1 MELNWK
7 SNVNELEKLEFVA
20 EEITR
25 LILFDYIHI

>member
-1 MELNWK
+1 MEL
-7 SNVNELEKLEFVA
+7 ELGKAIEKLEFVA